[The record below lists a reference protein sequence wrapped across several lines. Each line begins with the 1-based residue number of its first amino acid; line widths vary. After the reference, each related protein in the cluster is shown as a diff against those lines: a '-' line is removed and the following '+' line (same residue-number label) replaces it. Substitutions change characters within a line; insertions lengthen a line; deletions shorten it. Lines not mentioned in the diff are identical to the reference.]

1 MKKILSLILALIM
14 MLSTATM
21 IFADEAIADEA
32 PVEVDETASAYYEAV
47 KFLVNYDIMHG
58 KGDTLGVYDNV
69 KRYEAALFF
78 GRILTGW
85 TDDSTW
91 EDGILNSSEFTDL
104 AGTAA
109 EAFYGAISYVNQMGV
124 IEGYGDGKFGP
135 EDGIRYQ
142 DLLAMAV
149 RALGYSEKYP
159 WGCIQKAVELGLTDG
174 ITGVAYT
181 DTLKREVV
189 AQVIYNTLFAQKKAG
204 STLAKDV
211 FDLELAWT
219 TVIITGTDKTTG
231 VPAGYVSYA
240 IVNADGTIGN
250 DTYYAP
256 AEQFGFTGEH
266 DDEKAFAALYNVM
279 FETTAEYGLNNVIT
293 AESLELETIANE
305 GLYDKK
311 LAGWDIQ
318 VFLADYDIVT
328 RYTTKTYLNAE
339 PEIIISGVG
348 LGMLDYQFVDTT
360 KDVQYV
366 VDWATGNIIK
376 IDYANLITTYD
387 MAWLKKDGKTTLVP
401 ADEGFDGYEWYDGEV
416 YGLTADKPLDW
427 DIVNMRFPV
436 INDSWEYLCVGPVIY
451 YHWDYYHHCAVDD
464 LCGSDSCCPL
474 GEECPLW
481 EDNNHDPRHQF
492 CKGHGSWKNCDEYK
506 DWEDAKGG
514 PKKVHGTDEF
524 NDNNMEKALWA
535 NLLSEDEYTIAS
547 IDPTYTI
554 EWYYNA
560 LLDTY
565 FKFRETDDD
574 VWDKIS
580 EDDEI
585 GIIYMDEATRAN
597 LSSVLNYTGVQYDK
611 YTVLT
616 LDEIESDAAKLNAY
630 ASLRTFDANKDSVA
644 DYAIYE
650 EYRFGVVNTG
660 MVACEAC
667 GAAKAGY
674 IFTDISNYAVGAT
687 KKVALEVVAE
697 TSCKHGTAWTEDEI
711 VDGAYVIYGY
721 NPATGETKIIK
732 TIAGAKENDNDA
744 DYIGTGYL
752 RAFDANKST
761 VVINGEEYEYDY
773 RNLKTSEVRLVGKEG
788 ASICTYRWR
797 LD

>member
-142 DLLAMAV
+142 DLLTMAV

-293 AESLELETIANE
+293 A
-305 GLYDKK
+305 
-311 LAGWDIQ
+311 
-318 VFLADYDIVT
+318 
-328 RYTTKTYLNAE
+328 
-339 PEIIISGVG
+339 
-348 LGMLDYQFVDTT
+348 
-360 KDVQYV
+360 
-366 VDWATGNIIK
+366 
-376 IDYANLITTYD
+376 
-387 MAWLKKDGKTTLVP
+387 
-401 ADEGFDGYEWYDGEV
+401 
-416 YGLTADKPLDW
+416 
-427 DIVNMRFPV
+427 
-436 INDSWEYLCVGPVIY
+436 
-451 YHWDYYHHCAVDD
+451 
-464 LCGSDSCCPL
+464 
-474 GEECPLW
+474 
-481 EDNNHDPRHQF
+481 
-492 CKGHGSWKNCDEYK
+492 
-506 DWEDAKGG
+506 
-514 PKKVHGTDEF
+514 
-524 NDNNMEKALWA
+524 
-535 NLLSEDEYTIAS
+535 
-547 IDPTYTI
+547 
-554 EWYYNA
+554 
-560 LLDTY
+560 
-565 FKFRETDDD
+565 
-574 VWDKIS
+574 
-580 EDDEI
+580 
-585 GIIYMDEATRAN
+585 
-597 LSSVLNYTGVQYDK
+597 
-611 YTVLT
+611 
-616 LDEIESDAAKLNAY
+616 
-630 ASLRTFDANKDSVA
+630 
-644 DYAIYE
+644 
-650 EYRFGVVNTG
+650 
-660 MVACEAC
+660 
-667 GAAKAGY
+667 
-674 IFTDISNYAVGAT
+674 
-687 KKVALEVVAE
+687 
-697 TSCKHGTAWTEDEI
+697 
-711 VDGAYVIYGY
+711 
-721 NPATGETKIIK
+721 
-732 TIAGAKENDNDA
+732 
-744 DYIGTGYL
+744 
-752 RAFDANKST
+752 
-761 VVINGEEYEYDY
+761 
-773 RNLKTSEVRLVGKEG
+773 
-788 ASICTYRWR
+788 
-797 LD
+797 